1 MLDESELQLVTAG
14 GPPAVAT
21 SPAPGPARRRW
32 WHAPAAVAALA
43 TATRVGLGLL
53 VGRFALS
60 VLPLRGFP
68 LAAGNKATSGT
79 GALFSWDAFF
89 YQSVA
94 TSGYPKDQPAW
105 SPFFPLYPETARAV
119 EHLGRIGYQPAAL
132 AVSWVSLFFA
142 TWGVV
147 RLARDL
153 LPEGAP
159 ARAGWLLVWF
169 PASVLLI
176 AGYAESTFIALFA
189 WTLVALRERH
199 PWWAAAFASL
209 AALTR
214 PEGAAVGLAV
224 VLWCLLEPRR
234 RWLRAVVL
242 AAASEAGFVAFTVF
256 LWVRY
261 GNPIEEFRAQ
271 KYWGRAATWPFHP
284 LVGSLQHLLHRDVT
298 GPGSANITAVYL
310 LDDASVVAAV
320 VGFVVLLRWAR
331 RERDLWWM
339 LAPALVSMVGVVAN
353 GPVHGSSPESDVRYV
368 LCLVPLYLVA
378 ARWRGER
385 LWTAALTSSVALA
398 VVFQVLF
405 NLGGWFT

>member
-1 MLDESELQLVTAG
+1 MAQLPGDGAPRG
-14 GPPAVAT
+14 APAAAT
-21 SPAPGPARRRW
+21 SRPRW
-32 WHAPAAVAALA
+32 WQAPAAVAALA
-43 TATRVGLGLL
+43 TSTRVALGLII
-53 VGRFALS
+53 GRFALA

-68 LAAGNKATSGT
+68 LAAGARATSGKA
-79 GALFSWDAFF
+79 GLFSWDAFF

-119 EHLGRIGYQPAAL
+119 EHLGGVSYQWSAL

-142 TWGVV
+142 TWGIV

-153 LPEGAP
+153 LPGGVP
-159 ARAGWLLVWF
+159 SRAGWLFVWF
-169 PASVLLI
+169 PASVFLI

-199 PWWAAAFASL
+199 PWWAAAAASL

-214 PEGAAVGLAV
+214 PEGAAVGVAV
-224 VLWCLLEPRR
+224 LVWCLLEPRR
-234 RWLRAVVL
+234 RWLRTAVL
-242 AAASEAGFVAFTVF
+242 TAASETGFAAFTVF
-256 LWVRY
+256 LWIRY
-261 GNPIEEFRAQ
+261 GNPIEELRAQ
-271 KYWGRAATWPFHP
+271 KYWGRSATWPFHP
-284 LVGSLQHLLHRDVT
+284 LIGSVQHLVDGAVK
-298 GPGSANITAVYL
+298 GPGSANVTAVFL

-320 VGFVVLLRWAR
+320 VGFAILLRWAR
-331 RERDLWWM
+331 HERDLWWI
-339 LAPALVSMVGVVAN
+339 LAPALLSMVGVIAN

-378 ARWRGER
+378 ARYRGER
-385 LWTAALTSSVALA
+385 LWTAAITTSAALA